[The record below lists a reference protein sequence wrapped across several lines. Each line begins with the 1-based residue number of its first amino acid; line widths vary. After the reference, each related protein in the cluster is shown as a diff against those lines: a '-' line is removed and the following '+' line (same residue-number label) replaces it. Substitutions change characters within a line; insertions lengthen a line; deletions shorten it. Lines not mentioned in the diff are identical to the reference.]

1 MLMPDPSIKPPVDTG
16 EKTISGRTIWNDP
29 ETGEDYSERSTTFE
43 IEGKHYTMP
52 TVSEDGRQH
61 SDDQIRD
68 YVKEY
73 GPVDYLTGEELPE
86 FKSREDAIQY
96 AISRSDT
103 RKPKDMARGGIMN
116 DQMRMF
122 EEGGIA
128 DDGMER
134 DPVSGNEVPSGSL
147 AKEVRDDIP
156 AQLSEG
162 EYVVPADV
170 VRYFGVRVFEEM
182 RNEAKMGLQGM
193 ERDGRIGG
201 EPIMPE
207 AMPEADQNSISE
219 EDLAEI
225 EQMLTTGVANGGLMD
240 KIAYVAANDP
250 VINKA
255 FNNGGAVVSFAVGG
269 MAQSAYGD
277 PTRVDEVIGKFM
289 QMTQNKPQIMDEL
302 SKRGIRI
309 NRTGAEQEP
318 QQMKTDNSSSKT
330 TEPVFKGQ
338 PSPAQEPIKAAAGV
352 LAGPTM
358 PLPAGFQA
366 NYAVPGMSLTNV
378 VPSIQAP
385 APVVAAPPPVD
396 TTPVGPTTGSIDPC
410 AAAGMVLDPITNT
423 CVPRQN
429 NNNDNNPGDAPK
441 PPEFKFKAPDKS
453 KNYFKMTRKELQT
466 LGKAGEDAATAAD
479 KAFNNKALGI
489 AAAAIGGPIAAI
501 GTLLFS
507 GYKSIQ
513 QSETISSLRAAAM
526 VAKARGFD
534 AEATALENKANVA
547 AGNASFIVQGIN
559 KFGGLSGQNDFFQQ
573 IAAFGTKDQKL
584 DESQY
589 SGLALERA
597 KKAYALAAER
607 RGNAGGAL
615 DLAAR
620 EASRMKKEVDA
631 KLAKPKV
638 TQAQKDSN
646 ISPLTSA
653 AGKVQ
658 RDTDKRNRDRSSTQ
672 ETTAQMAQR
681 ISADKAAKQSLSQ
694 TDKVSLASNRAAAT
708 RAVKANNARLDP
720 RNMAKGGLM
729 KRKKK

>member
-1 MLMPDPSIKPPVDTG
+1 MLMPDPSIKPPVNTG
-16 EKTISGRTIWNDP
+16 EKTISGRIIWNDP
-29 ETGEDYSERSTTFE
+29 ETGVDYSERSTTFE
-43 IEGKHYTMP
+43 IEGIHYTMP

-61 SDDQIRD
+61 SEVQIRD
-68 YVKEY
+68 YVKKY

-86 FKSREDAIQY
+86 FRSREDAIQY

-103 RKPKDMARGGIMN
+103 RKQKDMARGGMMN

-128 DDGMER
+128 DDGMDR

-182 RNEAKMGLQGM
+182 RMEAKMGLQGM

-201 EPIMPE
+201 EPVMPE

-277 PTRVDEVIGKFM
+277 PTKVDEVIGKFM

-302 SKRGIRI
+302 SKRGIRV
-309 NRTGAEQEP
+309 NRTGAEQQP
-318 QQMKTDNSSSKT
+318 QQIEKDNSSSKT
-330 TEPVFKGQ
+330 TEPVFKGK
-338 PSPAQEPIKAAAGV
+338 PSPIQEPIKAAAGV

-358 PLPAGFQA
+358 PLPAGFQS

-378 VPSIQAP
+378 VPSVQAP

-429 NNNDNNPGDAPK
+429 NNNDNDPGEAPK
-441 PPEFKFKAPDKS
+441 PPEFKFKAPDKT
-453 KNYFKMTRKELQT
+453 KNYFKMSRKQLQT
-466 LGKAGEDAATAAD
+466 LGKVGEDAATTAD
-479 KAFNNKALGI
+479 KAFTNKALGI

-526 VAKARGFD
+526 VAKARGFN

-589 SGLALERA
+589 SGAALERA

-607 RGNAGGAL
+607 RGKTNTALGSGNKSSRLMPPTVITPAGKRAPITSSRPPARPKQSDDTRPISPIYSEPRSDGLTPRQAEKAANTAANKAGAKAEKEQQNAGRTESVAN
-615 DLAAR
+615 
-620 EASRMKKEVDA
+620 K
-631 KLAKPKV
+631 
-638 TQAQKDSN
+638 
-646 ISPLTSA
+646 I
-653 AGKVQ
+653 
-658 RDTDKRNRDRSSTQ
+658 KRGGGFN
-672 ETTAQMAQR
+672 
-681 ISADKAAKQSLSQ
+681 
-694 TDKVSLASNRAAAT
+694 
-708 RAVKANNARLDP
+708 
-720 RNMAKGGLM
+720 KGGLM
-729 KRKKK
+729 QRKKKK

>member
-1 MLMPDPSIKPPVDTG
+1 MPDPSIKPPVNTG

-29 ETGEDYSERSTTFE
+29 ETGVDYSERSTTFE
-43 IEGKHYTMP
+43 IEGIHYTMP

-61 SDDQIRD
+61 SEVQIRD
-68 YVKEY
+68 YVKKY

-86 FKSREDAIQY
+86 FRSREDAIQY

-103 RKPKDMARGGIMN
+103 RKQKDMARGGMMN

-128 DDGMER
+128 DDGMDR

-182 RNEAKMGLQGM
+182 RMEAKMGLQGM

-201 EPIMPE
+201 EPVMPE

-225 EQMLTTGVANGGLMD
+225 EQMLTTGVANGGLID

-277 PTRVDEVIGKFM
+277 PTKVDEVIGKFM

-302 SKRGIRI
+302 SKRGIRV
-309 NRTGAEQEP
+309 NRTGAEQQP
-318 QQMKTDNSSSKT
+318 QQIEKDNSSSKT
-330 TEPVFKGQ
+330 TEPVFKGK
-338 PSPAQEPIKAAAGV
+338 PSPIQEPIKAAAGV

-358 PLPAGFQA
+358 PLPAGFQS
-366 NYAVPGMSLTNV
+366 NYAIPGMSLTNV
-378 VPSIQAP
+378 VPSVQAP

-429 NNNDNNPGDAPK
+429 NNNDNDPGEAPK
-441 PPEFKFKAPDKS
+441 PPEFKFKAPDKT
-453 KNYFKMTRKELQT
+453 KNYFKMSRKQLQT
-466 LGKAGEDAATAAD
+466 LGKVGEDAATTAD
-479 KAFNNKALGI
+479 KAFNTKALGI

-526 VAKARGFD
+526 VAKARGFN

-589 SGLALERA
+589 SGAALERA
-597 KKAYALAAER
+597 KKAYALSAER
-607 RGNAGGAL
+607 RGKTNTALGGG
-615 DLAAR
+615 
-620 EASRMKKEVDA
+620 KKPTKINPTKVA
-631 KLAKPKV
+631 PKPIV
-638 TQAQKDSN
+638 TQTPQEKTREN
-646 ISPLTSA
+646 NT
-653 AGKVQ
+653 
-658 RDTDKRNRDRSSTQ
+658 RN
-672 ETTAQMAQR
+672 EAVTTANRASNKIAKKARARGASLPEVRTIQ
-681 ISADKAAKQSLSQ
+681 SEGVKAANKMG
-694 TDKVSLASNRAAAT
+694 DIAT
-708 RAVKANNARLDP
+708 G
-720 RNMAKGGLM
+720 RNTTGRTGFVKGGLM
-729 KRKKK
+729 QRKKKK

>member
-1 MLMPDPSIKPPVDTG
+1 MPDPSIKPPVNTG

-29 ETGEDYSERSTTFE
+29 ETGVDYSERSTTFE

-61 SDDQIRD
+61 SEVQIRD
-68 YVKEY
+68 YVKKY

-86 FKSREDAIQY
+86 FRSREDAIQY

-103 RKPKDMARGGIMN
+103 RKQKDMARGGMMN

-128 DDGMER
+128 DDGMDR

-182 RNEAKMGLQGM
+182 RMEAKMGLQGM

-201 EPIMPE
+201 EPVMPE

-277 PTRVDEVIGKFM
+277 PTKVDEVIGKFM

-302 SKRGIRI
+302 SKRGIRV
-309 NRTGAEQEP
+309 NRTGAEQQP
-318 QQMKTDNSSSKT
+318 QQIEKDNSSSKT
-330 TEPVFKGQ
+330 TEPVFKGK
-338 PSPAQEPIKAAAGV
+338 PSPIQEPIKAAAGV

-358 PLPAGFQA
+358 PLPAGFQS

-378 VPSIQAP
+378 VPSVQAP

-429 NNNDNNPGDAPK
+429 NNNDNDPGEAPK
-441 PPEFKFKAPDKS
+441 PPEFKFKAPDKT
-453 KNYFKMTRKELQT
+453 KNYFKMSRKQLQT
-466 LGKAGEDAATAAD
+466 LGKVGEDAATTAD
-479 KAFNNKALGI
+479 KAFTNKALGI

-534 AEATALENKANVA
+534 AEALALENKANVA

-589 SGLALERA
+589 SGAALERA

-607 RGNAGGAL
+607 RGKAGGDL

-620 EASRMKKEVDA
+620 EAKRMRTKIDK
-631 KLAKPKV
+631 KLAPKPIV
-638 TQAQKDSN
+638 TQTPQEKTREN
-646 ISPLTSA
+646 NT
-653 AGKVQ
+653 
-658 RDTDKRNRDRSSTQ
+658 RN
-672 ETTAQMAQR
+672 EAVTTAKKASNKIAKKARARGASLPEVRTIQ
-681 ISADKAAKQSLSQ
+681 SEGVKAANKMG
-694 TDKVSLASNRAAAT
+694 DIAT
-708 RAVKANNARLDP
+708 G
-720 RNMAKGGLM
+720 RNTTGRTGFVKGGLM
-729 KRKKK
+729 QRKKKK

>member
-68 YVKEY
+68 YVKKY

-86 FKSREDAIQY
+86 FRSREDAIQY

-277 PTRVDEVIGKFM
+277 PTKVDEVIGKFM

-589 SGLALERA
+589 SGAALERA

-607 RGNAGGAL
+607 RGNAGGDL
-615 DLAAR
+615 NLAA
-620 EASRMKKEVDA
+620 AKKA
-631 KLAKPKV
+631 KVVKKPAKPIV
-638 TQAQKDSN
+638 VQ
-646 ISPLTSA
+646 SPA
-653 AGKVQ
+653 AKT
-658 RDTDKRNRDRSSTQ
+658 RENNTRN
-672 ETTAQMAQR
+672 EAVTTANKASNKVVKQAR
-681 ISADKAAKQSLSQ
+681 ARGASSSEVATIKSEGVKAANKMG
-694 TDKVSLASNRAAAT
+694 DIAT
-708 RAVKANNARLDP
+708 G
-720 RNMAKGGLM
+720 RNTTGRTGFVKGGLM
-729 KRKKK
+729 QRKKK